1 MWGEEEKLGSKGAGR
16 RGGEKDGE
24 WGKGDEV
31 KGWEDGGRRRRNAGE
46 KVKRE
51 KSKRKRNSSS

>member
-1 MWGEEEKLGSKGAGR
+1 MRGGEEKLGSKGAGR

-31 KGWEDGGRRRRNAGE
+31 KGWGDGGEEEEECWRKGE
-46 KVKRE
+46 KRE
-51 KSKRKRNSSS
+51 KQTKEKQQ